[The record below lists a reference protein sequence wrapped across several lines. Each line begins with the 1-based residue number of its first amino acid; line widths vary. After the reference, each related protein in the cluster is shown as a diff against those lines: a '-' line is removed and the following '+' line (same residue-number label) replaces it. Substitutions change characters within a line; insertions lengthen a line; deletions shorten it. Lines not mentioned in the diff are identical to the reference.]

1 MIDAAHLSVWPY
13 VNKCVGH
20 ALSMMVEKHT
30 TADRHKQ
37 NTCFYVFG
45 GRWRTAE
52 EAEYAAK

>member
-1 MIDAAHLSVWPY
+1 
-13 VNKCVGH
+13 
-20 ALSMMVEKHT
+20 MMMGEKHT

-52 EAEYAAK
+52 EAEYATKLVLPYLSQHKH